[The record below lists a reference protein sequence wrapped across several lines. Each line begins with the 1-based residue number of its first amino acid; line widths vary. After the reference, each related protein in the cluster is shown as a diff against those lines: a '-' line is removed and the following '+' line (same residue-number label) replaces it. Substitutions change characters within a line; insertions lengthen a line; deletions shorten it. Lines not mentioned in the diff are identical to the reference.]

1 MKEKVF
7 ILYIGMILL
16 VGGCY
21 DDKGNYDYTD
31 IGDITITGIEN
42 SYTAIALAKKLEIKP
57 TVTSKNPEDT
67 FEYLWTVYNPNY
79 YDSYLTEAIK
89 VDTIGREKDLSYEV
103 NLQQGS
109 YTLVYTVKNVNN
121 NYTVYR
127 KIPLTVSTQFN
138 EGFYM
143 LKETES
149 GDTELDLCLN
159 DDTHNDNLL
168 AKSLGAPMSG
178 APTRLGIYFNYSF
191 VDEETGKYA
200 AAATLGVMT
209 EKDIS
214 LMSTGDMRLI
224 YNHNSMFYYSTPP
237 VEIPYYICQVSFCV
251 VYISSEGVYAS
262 MQYVDNNSW
271 GTGKFGF
278 VRDIAG
284 EHRGSRYALFSP
296 KKSAV
301 ICFDAKNGRFLAV
314 DYNGFL
320 HAFKEDASGKSPNN
334 ISHELIFMGLN
345 RINSVDKVYA
355 IFVDEKDVNQRYLYQ
370 LEMPS
375 STQYT
380 NPVKEIV
387 TLPANLK
394 LNSAD
399 LYATNRTDTRAIYM
413 VNNNRLYFYDVD
425 NQEESPLNPEGLPAD
440 ETITYLEHKY
450 WSQPN
455 DAEHNFNYLMIGTY
469 KSGNYKVYMYE
480 MLGGKP
486 MGQPKRVIEGKGKVV
501 DLQYVSPKMRG
512 SSRSYYPL

>member
-1 MKEKVF
+1 MKK
-7 ILYIGMILL
+7 IDLMIYICLLLGMSA
-16 VGGCY
+16 CY
-21 DDKGNYDYTD
+21 EDKGNYDYTD
-31 IGDITITGIEN
+31 IGDIVIAGIED
-42 SYTAIALAKKLEIKP
+42 SYTAVALTKKLEIEP
-57 TVTSKNPEDT
+57 TVTSKNPADE

-89 VDTIGREKDLSYEV
+89 VDTIGREKNLSYEV
-103 NLQQGS
+103 NLQQGN
-109 YTLVYTVKNVNN
+109 YMLVFTVKNKWND
-121 NYTVYR
+121 YTVYR

-138 EGFYM
+138 EGFYL

-149 GDTELDLCLN
+149 GDTELDLCMN
-159 DDTHNDNLL
+159 DDTHNDDLL
-168 AKSLGAPMSG
+168 SKSLGTPMEG

-191 VDEETGKYA
+191 VDKVSGDYA

-214 LMSTGDMRLI
+214 LMSTGDMSLI
-224 YNHNSMFYYSTPP
+224 YNHNTMFYYSTPP
-237 VEIPYYICQVSFCV
+237 VEVPYYMCQVSFCV

-278 VRDIAG
+278 VRDISG
-284 EHRGSRYALFSP
+284 GHKGCRYAVFSP

-301 ICFDAKNGRFLAV
+301 ICFDSQNGRFLAV

-334 ISHELIFMGLN
+334 IPCNLIFMGLN

-355 IFVDEKDVNQRYLYQ
+355 IFVDDQHENQRYLYQ

-387 TLPANLK
+387 TLPVTSK

-413 VNNNRLYFYDVD
+413 VNDNQLYFYDVD
-425 NQEESPLNPEGLPAD
+425 NQEESPMYPEGFPTD

-450 WSQPN
+450 WSQTN
-455 DAEHNFNYLMIGTY
+455 DAENNFNYLMIGTY
-469 KSGNYKVYMYE
+469 KNGNYKVYMYE

-486 MGQPKRVIEGKGKVV
+486 IGKPKRIIEGKGKVI

>member
-178 APTRLGIYFNYSF
+178 APTRWEF
-191 VDEETGKYA
+191 
-200 AAATLGVMT
+200 
-209 EKDIS
+209 IS
-214 LMSTGDMRLI
+214 TIRLW
-224 YNHNSMFYYSTPP
+224 M
-237 VEIPYYICQVSFCV
+237 
-251 VYISSEGVYAS
+251 
-262 MQYVDNNSW
+262 
-271 GTGKFGF
+271 
-278 VRDIAG
+278 
-284 EHRGSRYALFSP
+284 
-296 KKSAV
+296 KKRE
-301 ICFDAKNGRFLAV
+301 NML
-314 DYNGFL
+314 
-320 HAFKEDASGKSPNN
+320 
-334 ISHELIFMGLN
+334 
-345 RINSVDKVYA
+345 
-355 IFVDEKDVNQRYLYQ
+355 QQ
-370 LEMPS
+370 L
-375 STQYT
+375 
-380 NPVKEIV
+380 
-387 TLPANLK
+387 LWA
-394 LNSAD
+394 
-399 LYATNRTDTRAIYM
+399 
-413 VNNNRLYFYDVD
+413 
-425 NQEESPLNPEGLPAD
+425 
-440 ETITYLEHKY
+440 
-450 WSQPN
+450 
-455 DAEHNFNYLMIGTY
+455 
-469 KSGNYKVYMYE
+469 
-480 MLGGKP
+480 
-486 MGQPKRVIEGKGKVV
+486 
-501 DLQYVSPKMRG
+501 
-512 SSRSYYPL
+512 